1 MKKGMSLLEII
12 ISIAIAV
19 IVLLI
24 VINLFSNYDKKQVLD
39 NTSEEIVSLLKEA
52 RSLTLSSKA
61 DSQYGVHLEQNV
73 VVLFKGINYVVNDPN
88 NKINNI
94 DKKTI
99 ISNINLNNGGNDV
112 TFQKLNGKAN
122 YYGEISVSLVSD
134 LLKTK
139 TITISQ
145 TGIVEKNQ

>member
-1 MKKGMSLLEII
+1 MSLLEII